1 MKNFLKTL
9 VASLVV
15 IACGWLDTAQA
26 ITPESGL
33 WANPA
38 ASGTGYNIEVQDN
51 LLAVTI
57 YSTDANG
64 APIYFLAAGPMTGDN
79 QFYGTM
85 QKFSGGQCF
94 GCPYKAPVVT
104 PSGPVSLV
112 FTNAQTAN
120 VSVNGGAPIP
130 ISRVAFGV
138 NPNDVSVLLG
148 GWGFVTPASATAT
161 YYSAWNF
168 QLKTSDVTNG
178 VTYVRGSNVGR
189 PDRVAVGQLRADG
202 FFQVLLDYPFDPDN
216 YLLFQFKL
224 TTFNMVEGVFWK
236 YAKGTVPTGVGL
248 PFFGIRSQSAALA
261 ATGVG
266 PGIPN

>member
-1 MKNFLKTL
+1 MKLFMNTL
-9 VASLVV
+9 VWVLGA
-15 IACGWLDTAQA
+15 WLGVAQA

-38 ASGTGYNIEVQDN
+38 AAGTGYNIEVQDN
-51 LLAVTI
+51 VLAMTI
-57 YSTDANG
+57 YSSDANG
-64 APIYFLAAGPMTGDN
+64 APVYFLAAGPMTGDN
-79 QFYGTM
+79 QFYGSM

-104 PSGPVSLV
+104 PAGPVSLV

-120 VSVNGGAPIP
+120 VSINGGAPIP
-130 ISRVAFGV
+130 ISRVVFGLT
-138 NPNDVSVLLG
+138 PNDASFLLG

-161 YYSAWNF
+161 YYSAWQF
-168 QLKTSDVTNG
+168 QLKTTDVSNG

-189 PDRVAVGQLRADG
+189 SNRLAVGTLRADG
-202 FFQVLLDYPFDPDN
+202 FFQVLLDYPFDPDT

-224 TTFNMVEGVFWK
+224 TTLNVVEGVFWK
-236 YAKGTVPTGVGL
+236 YPKTGGPTGVGL